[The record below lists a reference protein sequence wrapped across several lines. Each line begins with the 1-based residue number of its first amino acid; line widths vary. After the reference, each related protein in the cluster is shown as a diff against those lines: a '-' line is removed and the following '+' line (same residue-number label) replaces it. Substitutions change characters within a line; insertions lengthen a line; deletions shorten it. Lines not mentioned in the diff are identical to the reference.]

1 MIKIMKKWVPGIM
14 LFAVFMVFV
23 FIPSLRA
30 IGQQGQL
37 EPLLEDEQ
45 ISQRLHEMQAEIEAM
60 GYSFTVGPNS
70 AVQYDLSQLC
80 TFNPH
85 LLLDRLY
92 MIQLEDFTAATTL
105 PSSYIGFFTSVKNQG
120 AAGIG
125 WAIVCNGE
133 FESVI
138 KKQDGVDVDLS
149 EQYLVSCNPYG
160 WGCNGGSWMY
170 DLFVDPGAVSESCFP
185 FTGCDTPCNHN
196 CPYPYVAQG
205 WAFVNPGVAVPSV
218 NEIKQAIYTYGAV
231 GAAVYV
237 DQYFQLY
244 TAGVF
249 DRCKKK
255 VRYPN
260 HMIQLVGWDD
270 NKGQTGAWLLK
281 NSWGTAWGENGFMWI
296 AYNCNLVGYEANYVI
311 Y

>member
-1 MIKIMKKWVPGIM
+1 MIKIMKKWVPGIV

-23 FIPSLRA
+23 FIPGLRA

-37 EPLLEDEQ
+37 EPLLGDEQ
-45 ISQRLHEMQAEIEAM
+45 ISQRLREMRAEIEEM
-60 GYSFTVGPNS
+60 GYSFTVGPNP
-70 AVQYDLSQLC
+70 AVQYDLNQLC
-80 TFNPH
+80 SFNPH
-85 LLLDRLY
+85 LPLDGLY
-92 MIQLEDFTAATTL
+92 TVQLEDPTDTTTL
-105 PSSYIGFFTSVKNQG
+105 PSSYIGYFTSIKNQG

-138 KKQDGVDVDLS
+138 KKQDAVNVDLS

-160 WGCNGGSWMY
+160 WGCDGGSWMY
-170 DLFVDPGAVSESCFP
+170 DLFVNPGAVLESCFP
-185 FTGCDTPCNHN
+185 FTGCYIPCSHN

-205 WAFVNPGVAVPSV
+205 WAFVNPSVAVPSV
-218 NEIKQAIYTYGAV
+218 TEIKQAIYTYGAV

-237 DQYFQLY
+237 NQFFQYY

-249 DRCKKK
+249 DRCQKKAK
-255 VRYPN
+255 YPN
-260 HMIQLVGWDD
+260 HMVQLVGWDD
-270 NKGQTGAWLLK
+270 NKGQQGAWLLK

-296 AYNCNLVGYEANYVI
+296 AYGCNLVGYEANYVI